1 MHLLKKN
8 VNFNKNEKNLKME
21 NPTYIVL
28 ERQTLCFISYNN
40 RKLKVEHDELE
51 LAKEKRAFFVPCILL
66 EGIFFKICV
75 LFQCIVY

>member
-28 ERQTLCFISYNN
+28 ERQILCFISYKN
-40 RKLKVEHDELE
+40 RKLKIE
-51 LAKEKRAFFVPCILL
+51 
-66 EGIFFKICV
+66 
-75 LFQCIVY
+75 Q